1 MKITRVEIIP
11 LKIPLRIPF
20 ATSRAIQ
27 KDTRP
32 VLVKLHTD
40 GDIVGIGE
48 CDPKPHITGETQASV
63 LAVIRDYLAP
73 ALTGYEFSEAV
84 DMDRICV
91 RMDEVLISNPSAK
104 AGIDIAAH
112 DALGKLKGVPVH
124 SILGQKQRE
133 ALTSLG
139 FSDLG
144 SVRDASEEAERH
156 VHGGCTSYKIKVA
169 RNWPSDME
177 RIAAV
182 RRIIG
187 PNMELIIDPNQA
199 WTVEESIKILLEF
212 GSDFAA
218 CEQPV
223 PWDDRVGLA
232 RIAIAVDA
240 PIMADEAVWSP
251 SDASTVIYLKAA
263 DMVNIKHLK
272 SGGLHRAMQIA
283 KVLQTAG
290 VPCMIGSTVET
301 GISAA
306 ASIHLATACPGLKY
320 LDVAPPTEFI
330 LEDVVEGLAWEG
342 SKVKPNDTPGLGVTL
357 KDEVVAK
364 YTIS

>member
-1 MKITRVEIIP
+1 MKITHVESVP
-11 LKIPLRIPF
+11 LKIPLRTPF
-20 ATSRAIQ
+20 ATARAIQ
-27 KDTRP
+27 KDARP

-40 GDIVGIGE
+40 ASIIGIGE

-63 LAVIRDYLAP
+63 LAVVRDHLAP
-73 ALTGYEFSEAV
+73 LMTGVELSEAS
-84 DMDRICV
+84 DLNGICA
-91 RMDEVLISNPSAK
+91 RMDETLISNPSAK

-112 DALGKLKGVPVH
+112 DALGKLKEVPVQ
-124 SILGQKQRE
+124 SLLGQKQRE
-133 ALTSLG
+133 ELIGLG

-144 SVRDASEEAERH
+144 SVRDAQDEAERH
-156 VHGGCTSYKIKVA
+156 VRGGCTSYKIKVA
-169 RNWPSDME
+169 RNWSSDME

-187 PNMELIIDPNQA
+187 SNMELIIDPNQA
-199 WTVEESIKILLEF
+199 WTVEETIKILREF
-212 GSDFAA
+212 GSEFAA
-218 CEQPV
+218 CEQPI

-232 RIAIAVDA
+232 KIATAVDT

-251 SDASTVIYLKAA
+251 SDASMLIHLKAA

-272 SGGLHRAMQIA
+272 SGGLQRAMQIA
-283 KVLQTAG
+283 SILQTAG

-301 GISAA
+301 GISTA
-306 ASIHLATACPGLKY
+306 ASIHLAAACPGLKY

-330 LEDVVEGLAWEG
+330 LEDVVEGLVWDG
-342 SKVKPNDTPGLGVTL
+342 LKVKLSDAPGLGVTL
-357 KDEVVAK
+357 KDDVAAK